1 MDLVGHHIGSYIVE
15 KALGAGGTG
24 TVYLCKHTMIERNV
38 AVKVLHD
45 DQARDPDLVARFFQ
59 EAKAAAEIGHPNII
73 GIIDFGTLK
82 APDGSE
88 LPLVIPREDVRPEKE
103 RKHASMWWY

>member
-1 MDLVGHHIGSYIVE
+1 MDLVGHQIGSYVVE

-45 DQARDPDLVARFFQ
+45 DQARDPDQVARFFQ
-59 EAKAAAEIGHPNII
+59 EAKAAA
-73 GIIDFGTLK
+73 
-82 APDGSE
+82 
-88 LPLVIPREDVRPEKE
+88 
-103 RKHASMWWY
+103 